1 MPDIPALA
9 IFSGVED
16 RKCLCFSAS
25 PPAALPGMRHSRVG
39 SLAPFLQILLVFLS
53 PQLCGLMGLGPPAT
67 YQEAT
72 PNFPLMQQQGAG

>member
-16 RKCLCFSAS
+16 RKCLCFSPS
-25 PPAALPGMRHSRVG
+25 PPAALPAMGHSHAG
-39 SLAPFLQILLVFLS
+39 SLAPFWEILLALLS